1 MHRYADIALVIGEKK
16 YRNGAIA
23 IETMSLLLDIAFNRL
38 NLQNV
43 KASYVS
49 ANSSSSVL
57 LKLFDFLEVGRFRKI
72 SYIRGEYVDSV
83 ISQLSREDWTSR
95 NRR

>member
-1 MHRYADIALVIGEKK
+1 MHRYADIALVIGKKK

-43 KASYVS
+43 KASHVS